1 MRFFKSNKPLYDTET
16 FLPVIRSSICT
27 GEKVAGFQDRK
38 TGRFTEVILIRTDK
52 DLDAFRKQYGIE
64 GPVKTIY

>member
-1 MRFFKSNKPLYDTET
+1 MRFYSNKPKYDTET
-16 FLPVIRSSICT
+16 VLPVIRSSICT

>member
-52 DLDAFRKQYGIE
+52 DLDVFRKQYGIE